1 MDDLEQRLNTTIL
14 WIVLAAASMVFV
26 LNALFAPGREIRY
39 AVSAVAAAIIAVACI
54 VELLTRKRA
63 AVPVAFVI
71 GGVVAVWIVTPGDI
85 DGRWM
90 DTPLLIGPVLLGV
103 LVPRRWRLTA
113 AATVLAMFSL
123 AFVDVALGRA
133 TAADAFTR
141 LGVEGI
147 IGAGLIAVVALA
159 DAGRRTALAERS
171 ALIEASGAAMI
182 RISYEQVI
190 RRFQELRSS
199 GIRTLDAYLD
209 DERAEERL
217 EELIDLIDLRSF
229 NDAALGLYGLSPDED
244 DFHDQ
249 ALLPPEV
256 VAVIRRELQAVWD
269 REVTLEHHYEI
280 PLRSGERRW
289 LHQTWNVSFVDGH
302 PDYHNVMVT
311 TLDVTDVKAAEAAL
325 EAEVRAKD
333 EFIASVSHELRTPL
347 TAVVG
352 LASELRDSG
361 RHFDEAE
368 AAELIDMIA
377 EQSVEV
383 SHIVEDL
390 LVGARL
396 DSETLSVAFEDI
408 DLTSLVAALEP
419 DVEVEAAGPVRA
431 WADPARV
438 RQIVRNLLVNAE
450 RYGGEHRRI
459 RAIEHGDQV
468 VVEVRDDG
476 EAVPETFRAEM
487 FEPYRSNGVQRG
499 LTASVGLGLTV
510 SRRLAELMGGSL
522 EYSYDGESTFA
533 LTLPMA
539 PKPHA
544 PTMSATEVATRASS
558 SPVL

>member
-1 MDDLEQRLNTTIL
+1 MEDLEQRLNATIL
-14 WIVLAAASMVFV
+14 WIVFIAASMVFA

-39 AVSAVAAAIIAVACI
+39 GVAAVAAGIISLAC
-54 VELLTRKRA
+54 VGELLTRRRA
-63 AVPVAFVI
+63 AVPVALVI
-71 GGVVAVWIVTPGDI
+71 AGVVAVWLVTPGDI

-103 LVPRRWRLTA
+103 LAPRRWRTTA
-113 AATVLAMFSL
+113 GATIVAMFSL
-123 AFVDVALGRA
+123 AALDVALERA

-147 IGAGLIAVVALA
+147 IAAGLIAVVALA
-159 DAGRRTALAERS
+159 DSGRRTALAERS

-182 RISYEQVI
+182 RISYEDVLK
-190 RRFQELRSS
+190 RFQELRAS
-199 GIRTLDAYLD
+199 GLSTLDEYLADD
-209 DERAEERL
+209 DERL
-217 EELIDLIDLRSF
+217 HVLIDLIDLRSF
-229 NDAALGLYGLSPDED
+229 NDAALGLYGLSTDED

-249 ALLPPEV
+249 SLLPPEV
-256 VAVIRRELQAVWD
+256 VAVIRRELTAVWNG
-269 REVTLEHHYEI
+269 EVGLEHHYEI
-280 PLRSGERRW
+280 PLRTGERRW
-289 LHQTWNVSFVDGH
+289 LHQTWNVSIVDGQ

-325 EAEVRAKD
+325 AAEVRAKD

-352 LASELRDSG
+352 LASELRDQG
-361 RHFDEAE
+361 KRIDEAE
-368 AAELIDMIA
+368 AAELIEMIA
-377 EQSVEV
+377 EQSLEV

-396 DSETLSVAFEDI
+396 DSQTLSVASEVVDV
-408 DLTSLVAALEP
+408 TALVGALEAG
-419 DVEVEAAGPVRA
+419 VEVMAEGPVLA

-450 RYGGEHRRI
+450 RYGGDDRHI
-459 RAIEHGDQV
+459 RAINGADRV
-468 VVEVRDDG
+468 VLEVRDDG
-476 EAVPETFRAEM
+476 EPVPAAFRAEM

-533 LTLPMA
+533 LTLPSA
-539 PKPHA
+539 PRRQLP
-544 PTMSATEVATRASS
+544 ATSETDAANRASS
-558 SPVL
+558 SSVL